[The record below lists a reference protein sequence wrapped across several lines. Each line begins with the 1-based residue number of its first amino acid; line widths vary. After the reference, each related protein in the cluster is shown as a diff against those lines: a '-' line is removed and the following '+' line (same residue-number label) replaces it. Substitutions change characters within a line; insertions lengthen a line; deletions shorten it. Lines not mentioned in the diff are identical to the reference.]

1 MHRPGSSAIKT
12 GGGVLHEYGTLHI
25 RNCMIENNVATN
37 GAGIVM
43 LGTTEKLVMTNTV
56 VNNNTNTGLSSESF
70 YSAITLTNDARLN
83 HCTIIHNN
91 APGICAVDGQLR
103 LYNSVLWGNT
113 STGIIA
119 PEDVQITGSATM
131 LDIRNNAIQNA
142 PEEWNLWSENMQL
155 SVVQGDPLYPAF
167 VNPTRNVGAV
177 SSGYDTPLGGPAR
190 FEPTCES
197 PLVIAGDESIVG
209 DPDLALDA
217 DITGHNFAVGGAPDI
232 GAYEATCLNPVG
244 SVLYVRSGPAGTASS
259 PQTSYFGTGD
269 GSSWANAINGNA
281 WYGFDDGLPYDQIE
295 YDSRDATDYITGL
308 QYAVNEAYKT
318 SLKKDGSG
326 RIAYETLNYT
336 DYTYN
341 QTNGRSASVQI
352 PVGVDTTALVE
363 VWVAEGEYTSR
374 RGFFMRDAVQV
385 YGGFPKTGTPGKD
398 EQQPRVYNT
407 IIRR

>member
-1 MHRPGSSAIKT
+1 
-12 GGGVLHEYGTLHI
+12 
-25 RNCMIENNVATN
+25 MIENNVATN

-43 LGTTEKLVMTNTV
+43 LGTTKKLVMTNTV

-177 SSGYDTPLGGPAR
+177 SSGYDTPLG
-190 FEPTCES
+190 
-197 PLVIAGDESIVG
+197 
-209 DPDLALDA
+209 
-217 DITGHNFAVGGAPDI
+217 
-232 GAYEATCLNPVG
+232 
-244 SVLYVRSGPAGTASS
+244 RSRT
-259 PQTSYFGTGD
+259 
-269 GSSWANAINGNA
+269 I
-281 WYGFDDGLPYDQIE
+281 
-295 YDSRDATDYITGL
+295 RTGL
-308 QYAVNEAYKT
+308 ANH
-318 SLKKDGSG
+318 
-326 RIAYETLNYT
+326 R
-336 DYTYN
+336 
-341 QTNGRSASVQI
+341 
-352 PVGVDTTALVE
+352 
-363 VWVAEGEYTSR
+363 W
-374 RGFFMRDAVQV
+374 
-385 YGGFPKTGTPGKD
+385 
-398 EQQPRVYNT
+398 
-407 IIRR
+407 